1 MACWVLTQI
10 LQLRFS
16 SGVVYA
22 TDESQH
28 LTALQGSSGQEL
40 WRSRWGWGRG
50 GGAIVNLAGWAGPTA
65 LSPSR
70 SLFSRAVAYVEQP
83 PEQPDLPND
92 EADASQQQASVHTAN
107 DDAMSSS
114 LASPPRGPPTP
125 AAAGAGHGGGAA
137 GVTNTAD
144 DSPPFGTPSS
154 PPAGLLRAGARTATA
169 KTPKDW
175 DGVQPYEAELTAA
188 RKLQV

>member
-1 MACWVLTQI
+1 MPSQLTVADDRHGVLGVLTQI

-40 WRSRWGWGRG
+40 WHSRWGWGRG
-50 GGAIVNLAGWAGPTA
+50 GGAAGSDLTA

-83 PEQPDLPND
+83 EQPDLPND
-92 EADASQQQASVHTAN
+92 EADASQQIQANVHAAN

-114 LASPPRGPPTP
+114 LASPPRGPATP
-125 AAAGAGHGGGAA
+125 VAA
-137 GVTNTAD
+137 GVTNAAD

-175 DGVQPYEAELTAA
+175 DGVRPYEAELTAA